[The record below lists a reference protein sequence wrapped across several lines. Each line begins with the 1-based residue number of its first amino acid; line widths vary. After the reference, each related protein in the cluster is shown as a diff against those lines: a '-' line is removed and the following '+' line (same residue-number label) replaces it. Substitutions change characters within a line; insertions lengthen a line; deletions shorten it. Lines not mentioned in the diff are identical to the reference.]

1 MWVLLMQFDK
11 SPKSKLTKAI
21 MEDEVLLQSIIS
33 LLDVNSS
40 VVKGRIY
47 LYIYFIIN
55 SNLKKSITLL

>member
-1 MWVLLMQFDK
+1 MQFDK
-11 SPKSKLTKAI
+11 SPKSKLTKAL
-21 MEDEVLLQSIIS
+21 MEDEALLQAIIS